1 MNTIQELKNHLG
13 NCNKIM
19 DKFIKKHNI
28 ILAYLVVND
37 SVSINSHSRLN
48 LKVNSEFNN
57 YKVSEVNKILSD
69 LYEEFR
75 KYLEKNKIPYV
86 LHINS
91 EYMSWAVS
99 KIIFKFEI
107 TN

>member
-1 MNTIQELKNHLG
+1 MI
-13 NCNKIM
+13 
-19 DKFIKKHNI
+19 
-28 ILAYLVVND
+28 
-37 SVSINSHSRLN
+37 HSQLN
-48 LKVNSEFNN
+48 LKVNSEFDN

-91 EYMSWAVS
+91 EYRSWAVS